1 MSHLDTRML
10 YRNQRI
16 AVILPCHNEELTV
29 RPVVD
34 GFRQALPEAE
44 IYIFNNLSTDR
55 TAEIALEVGAHL
67 RNVNLKGKGNVVRRM
82 FADVEADIYVMVD
95 GDATYCADDLPAHIQ
110 LMLKNRLDMVLG
122 VRTNEDDDSGQYR
135 RGHRAGNRILTS
147 TAMLLFG
154 GAFSDMLSGY
164 RIFSRR
170 YVKSFPARARG
181 FETETELTI
190 HALQLRMPCAEVPV
204 LYRARPDGSHSKLST
219 YKDGLLILR
228 TIIRLVTTERP
239 LLIFGGLAVILS
251 IISLVI
257 GVPVV
262 AEFMRT
268 GLVLRLPTAL
278 LATGLML
285 ASLLSGLCG
294 VLLDHVTIARADAKH
309 LRYLS
314 IPGP

>member
-1 MSHLDTRML
+1 
-10 YRNQRI
+10 
-16 AVILPCHNEELTV
+16 
-29 RPVVD
+29 
-34 GFRQALPEAE
+34 
-44 IYIFNNLSTDR
+44 
-55 TAEIALEVGAHL
+55 
-67 RNVNLKGKGNVVRRM
+67 
-82 FADVEADIYVMVD
+82 
-95 GDATYCADDLPAHIQ
+95 
-110 LMLKNRLDMVLG
+110 
-122 VRTNEDDDSGQYR
+122 
-135 RGHRAGNRILTS
+135 
-147 TAMLLFG
+147 
-154 GAFSDMLSGY
+154 
-164 RIFSRR
+164 
-170 YVKSFPARARG
+170 
-181 FETETELTI
+181 
-190 HALQLRMPCAEVPV
+190 MPCAEVPV